1 MKKAVPILSWL
12 LLLAV
17 VAGSILYFDQNV
29 NPLLDSDMSSE
40 LVLSN
45 MLYNEGSLLSANWY
59 YSTEL
64 RVLNT
69 QLVFAPLFGLFQS
82 WHTVHVVGAAIL
94 YLFMLASAYY
104 LCAQLKIKRFFPLVG
119 FLLMTPLSW
128 FFFQDI
134 QRGLYYIP
142 HISLSFLLFGM
153 TLHALRLERR
163 GLRAAL
169 LALLGV
175 LSLLVGMGGPRHILL
190 FFIPLALITVYFCLI
205 DRTDAVQPQQR
216 RRLLTVCLLSSG
228 CAVLGFLLNLLVL
241 SRLYS
246 FQTHTALSFTSFSLE
261 NFLTVV
267 QDWLSF
273 FGYMSGNAF
282 SSVLLFNLLSALLV
296 MIVLVIVVRLLRR
309 SDAPVEQRLLA
320 AYYAAAYAVYLLL
333 FSFTTQGYHLTYQIP
348 IAVFGFFLIAV
359 WFQKDSMR
367 TLFTRIAAAA
377 ASLLLLFCCVRA
389 YGFYAQEGAVDRLGM
404 RCDPYE
410 LPDVVE
416 AVLDEGYTCGYSTF
430 WVGGNML
437 TELSDG
443 AIEMWVWPNH
453 PTGGIDDIY
462 PWLQSK
468 SHITQPPEGPFFML
482 LRLDQLDEL
491 EAAKNLESADILYIS
506 DTYIVYGFESREAYD
521 EIHLGEE
528 A

>member
-1 MKKAVPILSWL
+1 MKKVVSILSWL

-17 VAGSILYFDQNV
+17 LTGSLVFYDQNV
-29 NPLLDSDMSSE
+29 DFLLDSDMSSE

-45 MLYNEGSLLSANWY
+45 LLYNEGSIFSANWY

-82 WHTVHVVGAAIL
+82 WHTVRVIGAAIL
-94 YLFMLASAYY
+94 YLLMLATAYY
-104 LCAQLKIKRFFPLVG
+104 LCTQLKIKRSFPLVG
-119 FLLMTPLSW
+119 ILLLTPLSW

-153 TLHALRLERR
+153 VLHTLRLERR
-163 GLRAAL
+163 GARAAL
-169 LALLGV
+169 LTLLGI

-190 FFIPLALITVYFCLI
+190 FFIPLVLITVYFCMI

-216 RRLLTVCLLSSG
+216 RRLLTVSLQSSG
-228 CAVLGFLLNLLVL
+228 CAIVGFLINLLVL
-241 SRLYS
+241 SRFYS
-246 FQTHTALSFTSFSLE
+246 FQTHTALSFTTFSLE

-282 SSVLLFNLLSALLV
+282 SSVLLFNLLSVLAAGILLV
-296 MIVLVIVVRLLRR
+296 TAARSLRGA
-309 SDAPVEQRLLA
+309 DVPVEHRLLA
-320 AYYAAAYAVYLLL
+320 AFYAAAFTVYLLL
-333 FSFTTQGYHLTYQIP
+333 YSFTNQAYHLTYQIP

-359 WFQKDSMR
+359 WFQRDSLR
-367 TLFTRIAAAA
+367 TLFTRIVAAA
-377 ASLLLLFCCVRA
+377 ASALLIFCCVRA
-389 YGFYAQEGAVDRLGM
+389 YGFYTEEGAVDRLGM

-410 LPDVVE
+410 LPDIVE
-416 AVLDEGYTCGYSTF
+416 TVLDEGYTCGYSTF

-468 SHITQPPEGPFFML
+468 SHVTQPPEGPFFML
-482 LRLDQLDEL
+482 FRLNQLDEL
-491 EAAKNLESADILYIS
+491 EAAKNLESADILYLS
-506 DTYIVYGFESREAYD
+506 DTYIVYGFDSREAYE
-521 EIHLGEE
+521 EIHLGGE

>member
-1 MKKAVPILSWL
+1 MKKVASILSWL

-17 VAGSILYFDQNV
+17 LAGSLVFYDQNV
-29 NPLLDSDMSSE
+29 DLLLDSDMSSE

-45 MLYNEGSLLSANWY
+45 LLYNEGSIFSANWY

-82 WHTVHVVGAAIL
+82 WHTVRVVGAAIL
-94 YLFMLASAYY
+94 YLLMLASAYY
-104 LCAQLKIKRFFPLVG
+104 LCTQLKIKRSFPLVG
-119 FLLMTPLSW
+119 ILLLTPLSW
-128 FFFQDI
+128 FFFQNI

-153 TLHALRLERR
+153 VLHVLRLERGR
-163 GLRAAL
+163 SRAAL
-169 LALLGV
+169 LTILSV
-175 LSLLVGMGGPRHILL
+175 LSLLVGMGGLRHILL
-190 FFIPLALITVYFCLI
+190 FFIPLVLISIYFCLV
-205 DRTDAVQPQQR
+205 DHTDTIQPRQR
-216 RRLLTVCLLSSG
+216 GHLLTVSLLSSG
-228 CAVLGFLLNLLVL
+228 CAMVGLLINLFVL
-241 SRLYS
+241 SRVYS
-246 FQTHTALSFTSFSLE
+246 FQTYTNLSFTTFNLE

-282 SSVLLFNLLSALLV
+282 SSVLLFNLLSALAAGILLV
-296 MIVLVIVVRLLRR
+296 TVSRLLRGVN
-309 SDAPVEQRLLA
+309 APVEHRLLA

-333 FSFTTQGYHLTYQIP
+333 YSFTNQGYHLTYQIP

-359 WFQKDSMR
+359 WLQRDSLR
-367 TLFTRIAAAA
+367 TLFTRIVTVA
-377 ASLLLLFCCVRA
+377 ASALLLFCCVRA
-389 YGFYAQEGAVDRLGM
+389 YGFYKEEGAVDRLGM

-410 LPDVVE
+410 LPDIVE
-416 AVLDEGYTCGYSTF
+416 TVLDEGYTCGYSTF

-443 AIEMWVWPNH
+443 AIEMWIWPNQ
-453 PTGGIDDIY
+453 PTGGIDGIY
-462 PWLQSK
+462 PWLQVK
-468 SHITQPPEGPFFML
+468 SHSTQPPEGPFFML
-482 LRLDQLDEL
+482 FRLNQLDEL
-491 EAAKNLESADILYIS
+491 EAAKNLESADILYLS
-506 DTYIVYGFESREAYD
+506 DTYVVYGFESRKAYD
-521 EIHLGEE
+521 EIHLGGE